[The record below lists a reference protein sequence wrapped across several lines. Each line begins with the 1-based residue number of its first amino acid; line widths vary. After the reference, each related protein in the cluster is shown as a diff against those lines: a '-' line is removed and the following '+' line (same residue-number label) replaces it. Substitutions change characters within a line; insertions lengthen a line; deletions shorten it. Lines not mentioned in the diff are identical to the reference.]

1 MKDYER
7 CIILPFD
14 KNSLNFTDDEELNY
28 AYLEQTIKYIN
39 ELLKSDDCK
48 GLYLNDLCEI
58 FAIPIKH
65 TYIEYGIRKGTKFDP
80 RIKPGWVLID
90 EDKGEVWDYIDLE
103 FVVEP
108 VIERGLDFVKWLVK

>member
-14 KNSLNFTDDEELNY
+14 KNSLNFTEDEELNY

-65 TYIEYGIRKGTKFDP
+65 TYIEYITCGP
-80 RIKPGWVLID
+80 RIFLIIWWVEILT
-90 EDKGEVWDYIDLE
+90 K
-103 FVVEP
+103 
-108 VIERGLDFVKWLVK
+108 